1 MLFPDYANGQ
11 KIQLNSQS
19 HTLQN
24 DSFIVMNGPKAEY
37 VAVSVN
43 GINICPHIG
52 TSDHA
57 FALSFFAKKDDVIS
71 TSGDGRFV
79 IFPLVRGGGLNYI
92 LFCWFSIANRSFS
105 VFSKNYLISALKLVY

>member
-79 IFPLVRGGGLNYI
+79 IFPLVRGGGVKLYSLLLVFNSQQKFFCI
-92 LFCWFSIANRSFS
+92 L
-105 VFSKNYLISALKLVY
+105 KKLFD